1 MTKVV
6 GPGDWESVVTVKP
19 EVEEG
24 WRGAFLEE
32 EGEFRKKGVLVVVVA
47 VVLVVVVVVVV
58 VDCKVVEL
66 VGNCLDVDEEE
77 EEEDFLAPPFT
88 MNCLLDFVRFWAF
101 KE

>member
-32 EGEFRKKGVLVVVVA
+32 EGEFRKKGVLVVVV
-47 VVLVVVVVVVV
+47 VVVGVAVVVVVVE

-77 EEEDFLAPPFT
+77 EDDFLAPPFT
-88 MNCLLDFVRFWAF
+88 MNCLLDFVRFWVF
-101 KE
+101 KG